1 MSNSEFLEESLKLLN
16 HGENWIKGWLIQRQ
30 DARDCYCSMGAMDEV
45 SRSKFGSTF
54 SFPSVNLYPYFDD
67 FATTNSEYNSITGE
81 KSFTDFND
89 MPSTTWED
97 IEKMFNYAINRAK
110 EEEAKNAGN

>member
-16 HGENWIKGWLIQRQ
+16 HGKNWIKGMCVEVQS
-30 DARDCYCSMGAMDEV
+30 DKVCFCSMGAMDEI
-45 SRSKFGSTF
+45 SRTKFGSTF
-54 SFPSVNLYPYFDD
+54 SFPSTDLYPYFNE
-67 FATTNSEYNSITGE
+67 FASSNSEYNGFTGIR
-81 KSFTDFND
+81 SFTDFND